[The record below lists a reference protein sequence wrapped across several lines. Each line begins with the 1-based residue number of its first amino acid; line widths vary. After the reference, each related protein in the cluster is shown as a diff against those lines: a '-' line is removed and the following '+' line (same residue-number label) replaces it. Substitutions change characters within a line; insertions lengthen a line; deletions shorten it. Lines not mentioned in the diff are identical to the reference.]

1 MPENEV
7 KLSMVLTFEQVQN
20 VMLDKKGTI
29 REWVGN
35 KVPETSIRR

>member
-1 MPENEV
+1 
-7 KLSMVLTFEQVQN
+7 MVLTFEQVQN

-35 KVPETSIRR
+35 KVPETGIRR